1 MLIIHHRSL
10 NCTYRNQPIYPIDDH
25 DHIGE
30 TLQFRL
36 MDKGIYLFKENVT
49 LTQKCDR
56 CDDCDISTGIS
67 SFVQFIICFAIMVVA
82 IIVFVLFIAMIHKIN
97 DSIHKK
103 RM

>member
-1 MLIIHHRSL
+1 MD
-10 NCTYRNQPIYPIDDH
+10 NH
-25 DHIGE
+25 DYIGD

-36 MDKGIYLFKENVT
+36 MDKGIHLFKENVT

-56 CDDCDISTGIS
+56 SDECDITTGIS
-67 SFVQFIICFAIMVVA
+67 SFVQFLICFVIMVVA